1 MTNTRKEVYVMSAVR
16 TAIGGYGG
24 TLKGFKPAELGALV
38 VAEAIKR
45 AGIDADSVES
55 AVIGSVLRSGPKDA
69 YVARVA
75 SVDGGLPISSH
86 AVTVNRLCGS
96 GLEAIIDAA
105 QQIELGEVSTAVAG
119 GTESMSNATYS
130 MDSNRWG
137 QRMGNSEIYDDM
149 TMALQDPWEG
159 SHMGITAENV
169 AEKYNISRE
178 EQDAF
183 AAESHRKAAAAIEA
197 GYFKEQ
203 ILPVEIKSRKG
214 VTIFDTDEH
223 VRAGTTAE
231 GLAGLKPFFKKDG
244 SVTAATSSGL
254 NDGASMVV
262 LMDADKAKAEGR
274 KPMGRLV
281 GYARAGVEPSLMGT
295 GPIPAVAKVLE
306 RTGLTPAD
314 LDVIESN
321 EAFAA
326 QAICVTQGA
335 GLPADKVNPNG
346 GAVALGHPI
355 GATGAILTTK
365 CLYELKRT
373 GGKYGLVTMCIG
385 GGQGIAAIFENL
397 QD

>member
-1 MTNTRKEVYVMSAVR
+1 MTKKKDVVVLSAVR

-24 TLKGFKPAELGALV
+24 SLKTLSPAELGAKC
-38 VAEAIKR
+38 VAEAISR
-45 AGIDADSVES
+45 AGIEAGSVES
-55 AVIGSVLRSGPKDA
+55 CVVGSVLRSTPRDA
-69 YVARVA
+69 YISRVIG
-75 SVDGGLPISSH
+75 VDGGLPISSH

-96 GLEAIIDAA
+96 GLEAIVQAA
-105 QQIELGEVSTAVAG
+105 QQIELGEVATAVAG
-119 GTESMSNATYS
+119 GAESMSNATYS
-130 MDSNRWG
+130 LASNRWG
-137 QRMGNSEIYDDM
+137 QRMGNSELMDDM

-169 AEKYNISRE
+169 AEKYAISRE

-183 AAESHRKAAAAIEA
+183 AADSHKKAAAAIDA

-203 ILPVEIKSRKG
+203 ILPIEIKSRKG
-214 VTIFDTDEH
+214 VTVFDTDEH
-223 VRAGTTAE
+223 VRPDTTAE
-231 GLAGLKPFFKKDG
+231 GLAGLRPFFKKDG
-244 SVTAATSSGL
+244 TVTAATSSGL
-254 NDGASMVV
+254 NDGASMVI
-262 LMDADKAKAEGR
+262 LMDAEKAEAEGR
-274 KPMGRLV
+274 KPLGKLV

-306 RTGLTPAD
+306 RTGLNVDD

-326 QAICVTQGA
+326 QALCVTQGA

-385 GGQGIAAIFENL
+385 GGQGIAAIFEAL
-397 QD
+397 